1 MNRSTYSRFVTVGNF
16 VPDEEFHPDYV
27 PSDDLRSEIDSALG
41 ANYDS
46 VSLFL
51 TNERWKTRWQ
61 KMCLSGPQ
69 TPPNRSDSLQGQ
81 RSPARIK
88 LENTAS
94 GLFRVPSD
102 QKDAEIEMEAEL
114 WRAGGGFK
122 REEVNI
128 MRNDQAEHV
137 IGFASEWLEL
147 DSQIEGVRYDSEIAL
162 RQELQYASYLGI
174 SNVILPS
181 PRRGQEVTTYA
192 RAINDY
198 LSSSAVSPYMS
209 LSIRIPVCDIPPEDG
224 AAAKGANDHEDE
236 LSATWQMWNTIR
248 MVCGP
253 TQRVS
258 VALDLTAAL
267 PALPGVLARW
277 SAEHVQHLILPATTF
292 IPNAKGY
299 PVLPKLMQGFLR
311 DLFKNR
317 PNLILSKTQA
327 GLHNLGGELAYAQY
341 VRHLEK
347 SSPFNVARDSA
358 DGLTV
363 ESFGRG
369 YEDYLQAPLQP
380 LMDNLASMTYEVFE
394 KDPVKYRQYEQAV
407 YRALLDRPPDSIT
420 TICVAGAGRGP
431 IVSNCIRAVE
441 RSGRKAHIYAIEK
454 NPSAFVTL
462 QGRIAREWPDYVQI
476 KFGDM
481 RTVQLPE
488 PIDILVSE
496 LLGSFGDNE
505 LSPECLDGAMRLLKP
520 EGISIPASYTAYLA
534 PISASKL
541 YNDPSGILRD
551 TKGVETPYVV
561 MLHAINVLSGGDED
575 KHPRCGPKIQD
586 CWTFEHP
593 RKIVL
598 DPQGLPI
605 TNTHNNAS
613 CHLTFHIPYAGL
625 MHGLAGYFEAVLYKD
640 VGITTHPERMEQV
653 SPNMLSWFPIFFPFK
668 EPLYLPSNSELDVY
682 MWRLSDTQK
691 VWGPR
696 ARTTATLVNLISC
709 LAFDLVYHSYFTGS
723 FTEFTYCYRSPPH
736 MLGSLYLSSDFDFV
750 PNDEPAATFVKRFK
764 AYWPEYSLEEYPEFP
779 RNKTAAV
786 LLLLFIRDGHLRVLL
801 TTRSKH
807 LRSHP
812 GEVALPGGKTDPID
826 ASPVAT
832 ALREAHE
839 EIGLPTPSLA
849 VHILG
854 LLSPF
859 VSYYRL
865 AVTPVIAFL
874 SDLALLDHL
883 KPNPDEVDEI
893 FDHPLEAILSPGLAA
908 SLAPRPEQPLSKHGS
923 TQWPYE
929 SEYHVYPEMKDSPW
943 LHGSWYRMHKF
954 RTVTTPITGLT
965 SDILILAS
973 QIAYVRNTDYQRYPE
988 GHATPD
994 IALGW
999 AMEQHVADA
1008 KAASQPQQPS
1018 SSESHIEGL
1027 AD

>member
-1 MNRSTYSRFVTVGNF
+1 MNRSTYSRFVTVGRSISDDGDQPN
-16 VPDEEFHPDYV
+16 YV
-27 PSDDLRSEIDSALG
+27 PSDDLQPEINSALG

-69 TPPNRSDSLQGQ
+69 TPPNRQDSLQGQ

-94 GLFRVPSD
+94 GLFKAPSD

-114 WRAGGGFK
+114 WRAGGGFQ

-147 DSQIEGVRYDSEIAL
+147 DSQIEGVRYDSEMAL

-174 SNVILPS
+174 SNVVLPP

-192 RAINDY
+192 RAINDCI
-198 LSSSAVSPYMS
+198 SSSTVSPYMS

-224 AAAKGANDHEDE
+224 ATAKGVSDYEDE

-248 MVCGP
+248 MICGP

-258 VALDLTAAL
+258 VALDLTPAL

-317 PNLILSKTQA
+317 PNVILSKTQA
-327 GLHNLGGELAYAQY
+327 NIHKLGGELAYAQY

-347 SSPFNVARDSA
+347 TSPFNVARDA
-358 DGLTV
+358 PGGLTV

-369 YEDYLQAPLQP
+369 YEDFLQAPLQP

-407 YRALLDRPPDSIT
+407 YRALLDQPPNST
-420 TICVAGAGRGP
+420 TIICVAGAGRGP

-441 RSGRKAHIYAIEK
+441 RSGRDARIYAIEK
-454 NPSAFVTL
+454 NSSAFVTL
-462 QGRIAREWPDYVQI
+462 QGRKAREWPDFVHI

-481 RTVQLPE
+481 RAVQLPE
-488 PIDILVSE
+488 PVDILVSE

-534 PISASKL
+534 PISASRL

-561 MLHAINVLSGGDED
+561 MLHAINTLSGDSED

-605 TNTHNNAS
+605 TNTHNNAA

-625 MHGLAGYFEAVLYKD
+625 MHGLAGYFEAVLYQD
-640 VGITTHPERMEQV
+640 VGITTHPERMEKV

-682 MWRLSDTQK
+682 VWRLSDAQK
-691 VWGPR
+691 VW
-696 ARTTATLVNLISC
+696 
-709 LAFDLVYHSYFTGS
+709 
-723 FTEFTYCYRSPPH
+723 
-736 MLGSLYLSSDFDFV
+736 
-750 PNDEPAATFVKRFK
+750 
-764 AYWPEYSLEEYPEFP
+764 
-779 RNKTAAV
+779 NKTAAV
-786 LLLLFIRDGHLRVLL
+786 LLLLFVRDGHLRVLL

-812 GEVALPGGKTDPID
+812 GDVALPGGKTDPMD

-839 EIGLPTPSLA
+839 EIGLPAPSPA

-874 SDLALLDHL
+874 SDLTLLDHL
-883 KPNPDEVDEI
+883 KPNPEEVDEI
-893 FDHPLEAILSPGLAA
+893 FDHPLEAILSPELAA
-908 SLAPRPEQPLSKHGS
+908 SLAPRPEQPLSRRG
-923 TQWPYE
+923 TEQWPYD
-929 SEYHVYPEMKDSPW
+929 SEYHEMNDSPW
-943 LHGSWYRMHKF
+943 LHGSWYRMHRF
-954 RTVTTPITGLT
+954 RTVTTPISGLT
-965 SDILILAS
+965 SDILILAA
-973 QIAYVRNTDYQRYPE
+973 QIAYVRNTDYERYAKD
-988 GHATPD
+988 HVTPD
-994 IALGW
+994 IGLGW
-999 AMEQHVADA
+999 AMEQHVENART
-1008 KAASQPQQPS
+1008 ASQPQPLPS
-1018 SSESHIEGL
+1018 AESHIEGL

>member
-1 MNRSTYSRFVTVGNF
+1 MNRSTYSRFVTVGRS
-16 VPDEEFHPDYV
+16 VSDDEDQPNYV
-27 PSDDLRSEIDSALG
+27 PSDDLQPEINSALG

-69 TPPNRSDSLQGQ
+69 TPPNRQDSLQGQ

-94 GLFRVPSD
+94 GLFRAPSD
-102 QKDAEIEMEAEL
+102 QKDAEIDMEAEL
-114 WRAGGGFK
+114 WRAGGGFQ

-128 MRNDQAEHV
+128 MRNDQADHV
-137 IGFASEWLEL
+137 IGFVSEWLEL

-192 RAINDY
+192 RAINDCIA
-198 LSSSAVSPYMS
+198 SSAVSPYMI

-224 AAAKGANDHEDE
+224 AAAKGVNDYEDE

-248 MVCGP
+248 MICGP
-253 TQRVS
+253 TPRVS
-258 VALDLTAAL
+258 VALDLTPAL
-267 PALPGVLARW
+267 PALPGVLSRW

-317 PNLILSKTQA
+317 PNIILSKTQTN
-327 GLHNLGGELAYAQY
+327 LHKLGGEPAYAQY

-347 SSPFNVARDSA
+347 TSPFNVARDA
-358 DGLTV
+358 PDGLTV

-369 YEDYLQAPLQP
+369 YEDFLQAPLQP

-394 KDPVKYRQYEQAV
+394 RDPVKYRQYEQAV
-407 YRALLDRPPDSIT
+407 YRALLDQPPDST
-420 TICVAGAGRGP
+420 TIICVAGAGRGP

-441 RSGRKAHIYAIEK
+441 RSGRNARIYAIEK

-462 QGRIAREWPDYVQI
+462 QGRKAREWPDFVHI

-481 RTVQLPE
+481 RAVQLPE
-488 PIDILVSE
+488 PVDILVSE

-505 LSPECLDGAMRLLKP
+505 LSPECLDGAMRLLKRKSALCMRYDIKIDMGDQA

-534 PISASKL
+534 PISASRL
-541 YNDPSGILRD
+541 YNYPSGILRD
-551 TKGVETPYVV
+551 TKGAETPYVV
-561 MLHAINVLSGGDED
+561 MLHAINTLSGDSED
-575 KHPRCGPKIQD
+575 RHPRCGPKIQD

-598 DPQGLPI
+598 DPQ
-605 TNTHNNAS
+605 
-613 CHLTFHIPYAGL
+613 
-625 MHGLAGYFEAVLYKD
+625 AGYFEAVLYKD
-640 VGITTHPERMEQV
+640 VGITTHPERMEKV

-668 EPLYLPSNSELDVY
+668 ETLYLPSNSELDVY
-682 MWRLSDTQK
+682 VWRLSDAQK
-691 VWGPR
+691 VWYEWMAESFLPCIVASKPAVVPSP
-696 ARTTATLVNLISC
+696 ARSNTLGVSLGNQLLPSPM
-709 LAFDLVYHSYFTGS
+709 LDAPSGWGGQTRSDS
-723 FTEFTYCYRSPPH
+723 FFSAEGER
-736 MLGSLYLSSDFDFV
+736 
-750 PNDEPAATFVKRFK
+750 E
-764 AYWPEYSLEEYPEFP
+764 
-779 RNKTAAV
+779 
-786 LLLLFIRDGHLRVLL
+786 LRV
-801 TTRSKH
+801 KI
-807 LRSHP
+807 
-812 GEVALPGGKTDPID
+812 GQ
-826 ASPVAT
+826 T
-832 ALREAHE
+832 ALHNPAGRSSWIGLEAHE
-839 EIGLPTPSLA
+839 EIGLPAPSPV

-859 VSYYRL
+859 VSLYRL
-865 AVTPVIAFL
+865 AVTPVVAFL
-874 SDLALLDHL
+874 SDLTLLDHL
-883 KPNPDEVDEI
+883 KPNPEEVDEI
-893 FDHPLEAILSPGLAA
+893 FDHPLEALLSPELAA
-908 SLAPRPEQPLSKHGS
+908 SLAPRPEQPLSKRGS
-923 TQWPYE
+923 EQWPYE
-929 SEYHVYPEMKDSPW
+929 SEYHEMKDSPW

-954 RTVTTPITGLT
+954 RTVTTPISGLT
-965 SDILILAS
+965 SDILILAA
-973 QIAYVRNTDYQRYPE
+973 QIAYVRNTDYERYAK
-988 GHATPD
+988 GYITSD

-999 AMEQHVADA
+999 AMEQHVANA
-1008 KAASQPQQPS
+1008 RAVSQPQPPPS
-1018 SSESHIEGL
+1018 AESHIEGL

>member
-1 MNRSTYSRFVTVGNF
+1 MSRSTYSRFVAIGRS
-16 VPDEEFHPDYV
+16 VPSNQPQADYV
-27 PSDDLRSEIDSALG
+27 PSDDVQSEINSALESD
-41 ANYDS
+41 YDS
-46 VSLFL
+46 ISIPL
-51 TNERWKTRWQ
+51 TNELWKTRWQ

-94 GLFRVPSD
+94 GLFKVPSH

-114 WRAGGGFK
+114 WRAGGGFQ
-122 REEVNI
+122 RNEVNI
-128 MRNDQAEHV
+128 VRNDQAEHV
-137 IGFASEWLEL
+137 IGFVSDWLEL
-147 DSQIEGVRYDSEIAL
+147 DSQIEGVRYDSEMAL

-174 SNVILPS
+174 LNVVLPS
-181 PRRGQEVTTYA
+181 PRRGQEITTYA
-192 RAINDY
+192 RAINDC
-198 LSSSAVSPYMS
+198 LASSSVSPYMS

-224 AAAKGANDHEDE
+224 NAAKGVNDHEDE

-248 MVCGP
+248 MICGP
-253 TQRVS
+253 TSRVS
-258 VALDLTAAL
+258 VALDLTPAL
-267 PALPGVLARW
+267 PASLGVLARW

-317 PNLILSKTQA
+317 PNVILSKTQSN
-327 GLHNLGGELAYAQY
+327 LHTLGGELAYVQY

-347 SSPFNVARDSA
+347 TSPFNVARNA
-358 DGLTV
+358 PGGLTV

-407 YRALLDRPPDSIT
+407 YRALLDQDPDST
-420 TICVAGAGRGP
+420 TIICVAGAGRGP

-441 RSGRKAHIYAIEK
+441 RSGREARIYAIEK

-462 QGRIAREWPDYVQI
+462 QGRKAREWPDFVQI

-488 PIDILVSE
+488 PVDILVSE

-534 PISASKL
+534 PISASRL
-541 YNDPSGILRD
+541 YNDPSGTLRD

-561 MLHAINVLSGGDED
+561 MLHAINTLSGDEEG

-605 TNTHNNAS
+605 TNTHNNAA
-613 CHLTFHIPYAGL
+613 CHLTFHIPCAGL

-640 VGITTHPERMEQV
+640 VGITTHPERMESV

-682 MWRLSDTQK
+682 VWRLSDAQK
-691 VWGPR
+691 VWYEWMAESFLPCVVPGNSAVVPSPTR
-696 ARTTATLVNLISC
+696 SNTLGVSLGNQMLPSPM
-709 LAFDLVYHSYFTGS
+709 LDAPSGWGQPKSDSYFSAEG
-723 FTEFTYCYRSPPH
+723 ER
-736 MLGSLYLSSDFDFV
+736 
-750 PNDEPAATFVKRFK
+750 E
-764 AYWPEYSLEEYPEFP
+764 
-779 RNKTAAV
+779 
-786 LLLLFIRDGHLRVLL
+786 LRV
-801 TTRSKH
+801 KI
-807 LRSHP
+807 
-812 GEVALPGGKTDPID
+812 GQ
-826 ASPVAT
+826 T
-832 ALREAHE
+832 ALHNPAGRSSW
-839 EIGLPTPSLA
+839 IGL
-849 VHILG
+849 
-854 LLSPF
+854 
-859 VSYYRL
+859 
-865 AVTPVIAFL
+865 
-874 SDLALLDHL
+874 
-883 KPNPDEVDEI
+883 
-893 FDHPLEAILSPGLAA
+893 
-908 SLAPRPEQPLSKHGS
+908 
-923 TQWPYE
+923 
-929 SEYHVYPEMKDSPW
+929 
-943 LHGSWYRMHKF
+943 
-954 RTVTTPITGLT
+954 
-965 SDILILAS
+965 
-973 QIAYVRNTDYQRYPE
+973 
-988 GHATPD
+988 
-994 IALGW
+994 
-999 AMEQHVADA
+999 
-1008 KAASQPQQPS
+1008 
-1018 SSESHIEGL
+1018 
-1027 AD
+1027 

>member
-1 MNRSTYSRFVTVGNF
+1 MNRSTYSRFVTVGLSGSRN
-16 VPDEEFHPDYV
+16 EFRPDYV
-27 PSDDLRSEIDSALG
+27 PSDNIQSEIDSALS

-46 VSLFL
+46 ISISLA
-51 TNERWKTRWQ
+51 NERWKTRWQ

-69 TPPNRSDSLQGQ
+69 TPPNYSDSLQGQ

-94 GLFRVPSD
+94 GLFKAPSD
-102 QKDAEIEMEAEL
+102 HKDAEIEMEAEL
-114 WRAGGGFK
+114 WRAGGGFQ
-122 REEVNI
+122 RDEVNI

-137 IGFASEWLEL
+137 IGFISDWLEL

-174 SNVILPS
+174 SNVILPP
-181 PRRGQEVTTYA
+181 PRRGQEITTYA
-192 RAINDY
+192 RAVKDC
-198 LSSSAVSPYMS
+198 LTSSAVSPYMS
-209 LSIRIPVCDIPPEDG
+209 LSVRIPVCDIPPEDG
-224 AAAKGANDHEDE
+224 NAAKGVSDYEDE

-258 VALDLTAAL
+258 VALDLTPAL
-267 PALPGVLARW
+267 PASSGVLARW

-292 IPNAKGY
+292 IPNGKGY
-299 PVLPKLMQGFLR
+299 PVLPKLTQGFLR

-317 PNLILSKTQA
+317 PNIILSKTQA
-327 GLHNLGGELAYAQY
+327 SLHNLGGELAYIQY

-347 SSPFNVARDSA
+347 TSPFNVARDA
-358 DGLTV
+358 PDGLTV

-407 YRALLDRPPDSIT
+407 YRALLDQSPEST
-420 TICVAGAGRGP
+420 TIICVAGAGRGP

-441 RSGRKAHIYAIEK
+441 RSGRDARIYAIEK

-462 QGRIAREWPDYVQI
+462 QGRKAREWPDFVHI

-488 PIDILVSE
+488 PVDILVSE

-534 PISASKL
+534 PISASRL
-541 YNDPSGILRD
+541 YNDPSGLLRE
-551 TKGVETPYVV
+551 TKGAETPYVV
-561 MLHAINVLSGGDED
+561 MLHAINTLSGDEED

-598 DPQGLPI
+598 DPQACSI
-605 TNTHNNAS
+605 
-613 CHLTFHIPYAGL
+613 
-625 MHGLAGYFEAVLYKD
+625 EVLFCS
-640 VGITTHPERMEQV
+640 GIM
-653 SPNMLSWFPIFFPFK
+653 SS
-668 EPLYLPSNSELDVY
+668 S
-682 MWRLSDTQK
+682 
-691 VWGPR
+691 
-696 ARTTATLVNLISC
+696 
-709 LAFDLVYHSYFTGS
+709 
-723 FTEFTYCYRSPPH
+723 
-736 MLGSLYLSSDFDFV
+736 YLSSDFNFM
-750 PNDEPAATFVKRFK
+750 PNEEPAATFVKRFK
-764 AYWPEYSLEEYPEFP
+764 DYWPEYSIEEYPEFP

-786 LLLLFIRDGHLRVLL
+786 LILLFIRDGHLRVLL
-801 TTRSKH
+801 TTRSQH

-812 GEVALPGGKTDPID
+812 GDVALPGGKTDPMD

-832 ALREAHE
+832 ALREANE
-839 EIGLPTPSLA
+839 EIGLPVPSSA
-849 VHILG
+849 VHVLG
-854 LLSPF
+854 VLTPF
-859 VSYYRL
+859 VSYYKL

-874 SDLALLDHL
+874 SDLSLLEHL
-883 KPNPDEVDEI
+883 KPNPEEVDEI
-893 FDHPLEAILSPGLAA
+893 FDHPLEAILSPELAA
-908 SLAPRPEQPLSKHGS
+908 SLAPKPGRLLSERGS
-923 TQWPYE
+923 EKWRYE
-929 SEYHVYPEMKDSPW
+929 PEYHYMRDSAW
-943 LHGSWYRMHKF
+943 LHGSQYRMHKF
-954 RTVTTPITGLT
+954 RSVTTPISGLT
-965 SDILILAS
+965 SDILILAAK
-973 QIAYVRNTDYQRYPE
+973 IAYVRNTDYERYAE
-988 GHATPD
+988 NHVTPD

-999 AMEQHVADA
+999 AMEQHAE
-1008 KAASQPQQPS
+1008 AARATSQPQAS
-1018 SSESHIEGL
+1018 SAESHIEGL

>member
-1 MNRSTYSRFVTVGNF
+1 MSRSTYSRFVTVGHSTS
-16 VPDEEFHPDYV
+16 DDGLRPDYV
-27 PSDDLRSEIDSALG
+27 PSDDLQPEINNALEV
-41 ANYDS
+41 NYDS
-46 VSLFL
+46 ISLFL

-69 TPPNRSDSLQGQ
+69 TPPNRLGTLQGQ

-94 GLFRVPSD
+94 GQFRAPSD

-114 WRAGGGFK
+114 WRAGGGFQ

-137 IGFASEWLEL
+137 IGFVSEWLEL

-162 RQELQYASYLGI
+162 RQELQYASYLGVT
-174 SNVILPS
+174 NVVLPP

-192 RAINDY
+192 RAISDC
-198 LSSSAVSPYMS
+198 LSSSTVSPYMS

-224 AAAKGANDHEDE
+224 SAAKGVSDHEDE
-236 LSATWQMWNTIR
+236 LSATWQIWNTIK

-253 TQRVS
+253 TSRVS
-258 VALDLTAAL
+258 VALDLTPAL
-267 PALPGVLARW
+267 PASLGVLARW

-299 PVLPKLMQGFLR
+299 PVLPKLMQSFLR

-317 PNLILSKTQA
+317 PNIILSKTQA
-327 GLHNLGGELAYAQY
+327 NIHKLGGELAYVQY
-341 VRHLEK
+341 VKHLEK
-347 SSPFNVARDSA
+347 TSPFNMARDA
-358 DGLTV
+358 TDGLTV

-407 YRALLDRPPDSIT
+407 YRALLDQPPDLT
-420 TICVAGAGRGP
+420 TVICVAGAGRGP

-441 RSGRKAHIYAIEK
+441 RSGRRAHIYAIEK

-462 QGRIAREWPDYVQI
+462 QGRKAREWPDFVEI

-481 RTVQLPE
+481 RSVQLPE
-488 PIDILVSE
+488 PVDILVSE

-534 PISASKL
+534 PISASRL
-541 YNDPSGILRD
+541 YNDPTGILRE

-561 MLHAINVLSGGDED
+561 MLHAINMLSGGDED

-605 TNTHNNAS
+605 TNTHNNAA

-691 VWGPR
+691 VWYEWMAESFLPCVVAGRSTVVPSPTR
-696 ARTTATLVNLISC
+696 SNTLGVSLGNQLLPSPMLDAPSGWGQARS
-709 LAFDLVYHSYFTGS
+709 DSYFSAEG
-723 FTEFTYCYRSPPH
+723 ER
-736 MLGSLYLSSDFDFV
+736 
-750 PNDEPAATFVKRFK
+750 E
-764 AYWPEYSLEEYPEFP
+764 
-779 RNKTAAV
+779 
-786 LLLLFIRDGHLRVLL
+786 LRVKIGQ
-801 TTRSKH
+801 T
-807 LRSHP
+807 
-812 GEVALPGGKTDPID
+812 ALHNPGGR
-826 ASPVAT
+826 SSW
-832 ALREAHE
+832 
-839 EIGLPTPSLA
+839 IGL
-849 VHILG
+849 
-854 LLSPF
+854 
-859 VSYYRL
+859 
-865 AVTPVIAFL
+865 
-874 SDLALLDHL
+874 
-883 KPNPDEVDEI
+883 
-893 FDHPLEAILSPGLAA
+893 
-908 SLAPRPEQPLSKHGS
+908 
-923 TQWPYE
+923 
-929 SEYHVYPEMKDSPW
+929 
-943 LHGSWYRMHKF
+943 
-954 RTVTTPITGLT
+954 
-965 SDILILAS
+965 
-973 QIAYVRNTDYQRYPE
+973 
-988 GHATPD
+988 
-994 IALGW
+994 
-999 AMEQHVADA
+999 
-1008 KAASQPQQPS
+1008 
-1018 SSESHIEGL
+1018 
-1027 AD
+1027 

>member
-1 MNRSTYSRFVTVGNF
+1 
-16 VPDEEFHPDYV
+16 
-27 PSDDLRSEIDSALG
+27 
-41 ANYDS
+41 
-46 VSLFL
+46 
-51 TNERWKTRWQ
+51 
-61 KMCLSGPQ
+61 
-69 TPPNRSDSLQGQ
+69 
-81 RSPARIK
+81 
-88 LENTAS
+88 
-94 GLFRVPSD
+94 
-102 QKDAEIEMEAEL
+102 MEAEL

-137 IGFASEWLEL
+137 IGFVSEWLEL

-174 SNVILPS
+174 SNVVLPS

-192 RAINDY
+192 RAINDC
-198 LSSSAVSPYMS
+198 LASSAVSPYLY

-224 AAAKGANDHEDE
+224 AAAKGVNDYEDE

-248 MVCGP
+248 MVCGATP
-253 TQRVS
+253 RVS
-258 VALDLTAAL
+258 IALDLTAAL
-267 PALPGVLARW
+267 PAIPGVLARW

-317 PNLILSKTQA
+317 PNIILSKTQA
-327 GLHNLGGELAYAQY
+327 NIHTLGGELAYVQY

-347 SSPFNVARDSA
+347 TSPFNVARDAA

-407 YRALLDRPPDSIT
+407 YRALLDQPPDST
-420 TICVAGAGRGP
+420 TIICVAGAGRGP

-441 RSGRKAHIYAIEK
+441 KSGRSARIYAIEK

-462 QGRIAREWPDYVQI
+462 QGRKAREWPDFVEI

-481 RTVQLPE
+481 RSVQLPE
-488 PIDILVSE
+488 PVDILVSE
-496 LLGSFGDNE
+496 LLGSFGDNELSPECLDGAMRLLKPEGISIPASYTAYLLLGSFGDNE

-541 YNDPSGILRD
+541 YNDPTGILRD
-551 TKGVETPYVV
+551 IKGVETPYVV
-561 MLHAINVLSGGDED
+561 MLHAINVLSGSDED

-605 TNTHNNAS
+605 TNTHNNAA

-682 MWRLSDTQK
+682 MWRLSDAQK
-691 VWGPR
+691 VW
-696 ARTTATLVNLISC
+696 
-709 LAFDLVYHSYFTGS
+709 
-723 FTEFTYCYRSPPH
+723 
-736 MLGSLYLSSDFDFV
+736 
-750 PNDEPAATFVKRFK
+750 
-764 AYWPEYSLEEYPEFP
+764 
-779 RNKTAAV
+779 
-786 LLLLFIRDGHLRVLL
+786 
-801 TTRSKH
+801 
-807 LRSHP
+807 
-812 GEVALPGGKTDPID
+812 
-826 ASPVAT
+826 
-832 ALREAHE
+832 EAHE
-839 EIGLPTPSLA
+839 EIGLPTPNPA
-849 VHILG
+849 VHIIAVLTPF
-854 LLSPF
+854 LSL
-859 VSYYRL
+859 YRL
-865 AVTPVIAFL
+865 AVTPVVAFL
-874 SDLALLDHL
+874 SDLTLLDHL
-883 KPNPDEVDEI
+883 TPNPDEVDEI
-893 FDHPLEAILSPGLAA
+893 FDHPLEAILSPELAA
-908 SLAPRPEQPLSKHGS
+908 SLAPRPERPLSARGS
-923 TQWPYE
+923 AQWPYE
-929 SEYHVYPEMKDSPW
+929 EEYHRMKDSEW
-943 LHGSWYRMHKF
+943 LRGSMYRMHKF
-954 RTVTTPITGLT
+954 RTITTPITGLT
-965 SDILILAS
+965 SEILIMAS
-973 QIAYVRNTDYQRYPE
+973 QIAYVRDTDYPRYPQ
-988 GHATPD
+988 GYATAD
-994 IALGW
+994 VALGW
-999 AMEQHVADA
+999 AMEKHTADA
-1008 KAASQPQQPS
+1008 RARAEPQPPPS
-1018 SSESHIEGL
+1018 AESHIEGL

>member
-1 MNRSTYSRFVTVGNF
+1 MSRSTYSRFVTVGSS
-16 VPDEEFHPDYV
+16 VSDDGLRSDYV
-27 PSDDLRSEIDSALG
+27 PSDDLQPEIDSALG

-51 TNERWKTRWQ
+51 VNERWKTRWQ

-69 TPPNRSDSLQGQ
+69 TPPNRPDSLQGQ

-94 GLFRVPSD
+94 GQFRVPSD

-122 REEVNI
+122 REEVSI

-137 IGFASEWLEL
+137 IGFVSDWLEL

-174 SNVILPS
+174 SNVVLPS

-192 RAINDY
+192 RAINDC
-198 LSSSAVSPYMS
+198 LSSSAVSPYMT

-224 AAAKGANDHEDE
+224 AAAKGVNDHEDE

-299 PVLPKLMQGFLR
+299 PVFPKLMQNFLR

-317 PNLILSKTQA
+317 PNIILSKTQA
-327 GLHNLGGELAYAQY
+327 NLHKLGGELAYVQY

-347 SSPFNVARDSA
+347 TSPFNLARDA
-358 DGLTV
+358 TDGLTV

-407 YRALLDRPPDSIT
+407 YRALLDQPQDST
-420 TICVAGAGRGP
+420 TIICVAGAGRGP

-441 RSGRKAHIYAIEK
+441 RSGRSARIYAIEK

-462 QGRIAREWPDYVQI
+462 QGRKAREWPDFVHI

-481 RTVQLPE
+481 RAVQLPE
-488 PIDILVSE
+488 PVDILVSE

-551 TKGVETPYVV
+551 NKGAETPYVV
-561 MLHAINVLSGGDED
+561 MLHAINMLSGGDED
-575 KHPRCGPKIQD
+575 KHPRCGPTIQD

-613 CHLTFHIPYAGL
+613 CHLTFHIPCAGL

-682 MWRLSDTQK
+682 MWRLSDAQK
-691 VWGPR
+691 VWYEWMAESFLPCVVAGRPTVVPSPTR
-696 ARTTATLVNLISC
+696 SNTLGVSLGNQFLPSPMLDAPSGWGQARS
-709 LAFDLVYHSYFTGS
+709 DSYFSAEG
-723 FTEFTYCYRSPPH
+723 ER
-736 MLGSLYLSSDFDFV
+736 
-750 PNDEPAATFVKRFK
+750 E
-764 AYWPEYSLEEYPEFP
+764 
-779 RNKTAAV
+779 
-786 LLLLFIRDGHLRVLL
+786 LRVKIGQTSLHNPAG
-801 TTRSKH
+801 RS
-807 LRSHP
+807 SW
-812 GEVALPGGKTDPID
+812 
-826 ASPVAT
+826 
-832 ALREAHE
+832 
-839 EIGLPTPSLA
+839 IGL
-849 VHILG
+849 
-854 LLSPF
+854 
-859 VSYYRL
+859 
-865 AVTPVIAFL
+865 
-874 SDLALLDHL
+874 
-883 KPNPDEVDEI
+883 
-893 FDHPLEAILSPGLAA
+893 
-908 SLAPRPEQPLSKHGS
+908 
-923 TQWPYE
+923 
-929 SEYHVYPEMKDSPW
+929 
-943 LHGSWYRMHKF
+943 
-954 RTVTTPITGLT
+954 
-965 SDILILAS
+965 
-973 QIAYVRNTDYQRYPE
+973 
-988 GHATPD
+988 
-994 IALGW
+994 
-999 AMEQHVADA
+999 
-1008 KAASQPQQPS
+1008 
-1018 SSESHIEGL
+1018 
-1027 AD
+1027 

>member
-1 MNRSTYSRFVTVGNF
+1 MNRSTYSRFVTAGRSVSTDGLRS
-16 VPDEEFHPDYV
+16 DYV
-27 PSDDLRSEIDSALG
+27 PSDDLQPEIDSALG

-69 TPPNRSDSLQGQ
+69 TPPNCPDSLRGQ

-94 GLFRVPSD
+94 GQFRVASD

-137 IGFASEWLEL
+137 IGFVSEWLEL

-174 SNVILPS
+174 SNVVLPS

-192 RAINDY
+192 RAINDC
-198 LSSSAVSPYMS
+198 LASSAVSPYLS

-224 AAAKGANDHEDE
+224 AAAKGVNDYEDE

-248 MVCGP
+248 MVCGATP
-253 TQRVS
+253 RVS
-258 VALDLTAAL
+258 IALDLTAAL

-317 PNLILSKTQA
+317 PNIILSKTQA
-327 GLHNLGGELAYAQY
+327 NIHTLGGELAYVQY

-347 SSPFNVARDSA
+347 TSPFNVARDAA

-407 YRALLDRPPDSIT
+407 YRALLDQPPDST
-420 TICVAGAGRGP
+420 TIICVAGAGRGP

-441 RSGRKAHIYAIEK
+441 KSGRSARIYAIEK

-462 QGRIAREWPDYVQI
+462 QGRKAREWPDFVEI

-481 RTVQLPE
+481 RSVQLPE
-488 PIDILVSE
+488 PVDILVSE

-541 YNDPSGILRD
+541 YNDPTGILRD
-551 TKGVETPYVV
+551 IKGVETPYVV
-561 MLHAINVLSGGDED
+561 MLHAINVLSGSDED
-575 KHPRCGPKIQD
+575 K
-586 CWTFEHP
+586 HP

-605 TNTHNNAS
+605 TNTHNNAA

-682 MWRLSDTQK
+682 MWRLSDAQK
-691 VWGPR
+691 V
-696 ARTTATLVNLISC
+696 C
-709 LAFDLVYHSYFTGS
+709 
-723 FTEFTYCYRSPPH
+723 
-736 MLGSLYLSSDFDFV
+736 
-750 PNDEPAATFVKRFK
+750 
-764 AYWPEYSLEEYPEFP
+764 PEFP
-779 RNKTAAV
+779 WNKTAAV
-786 LLLLFIRDGHLRVLL
+786 LLLLYVRDGHLRILL

-812 GEVALPGGKTDPID
+812 GDVALPGGKTDPVD
-826 ASPVAT
+826 GNPVAT

-839 EIGLPTPSLA
+839 EI
-849 VHILG
+849 
-854 LLSPF
+854 
-859 VSYYRL
+859 
-865 AVTPVIAFL
+865 
-874 SDLALLDHL
+874 DHL
-883 KPNPDEVDEI
+883 TPNPDEVDEI
-893 FDHPLEAILSPGLAA
+893 FDHPLEAILSPELAA
-908 SLAPRPEQPLSKHGS
+908 SLAPRPERPLSARGS
-923 TQWPYE
+923 AQWPYE
-929 SEYHVYPEMKDSPW
+929 EEYHRMKDSEW
-943 LHGSWYRMHKF
+943 LRGSMYRMHKF
-954 RTVTTPITGLT
+954 RTITTPITGLT
-965 SDILILAS
+965 SEILIMAS
-973 QIAYVRNTDYQRYPE
+973 QIAYVRDTDYPRYPQ
-988 GHATPD
+988 GYATAD
-994 IALGW
+994 VALGW
-999 AMEQHVADA
+999 AMEKHTADA
-1008 KAASQPQQPS
+1008 RARAEPQPPPS
-1018 SSESHIEGL
+1018 AESHIEGL